1 MEGYYKTNFALMQ
14 YHKYSLT
21 EVENLM
27 PWEREVYTS
36 LLLQYIEEEKQK
48 QEALREVNQLRNT
61 FAKHDLDNL
70 ALSKPKL
77 IEKIVNKGT
86 KKVKEELIALTDPD
100 QFEEENEE
108 DTSNN

>member
-1 MEGYYKTNFALMQ
+1 MSHTGLEVYYRTNFALMQ

-48 QEALREVNQLRNT
+48 QEA
-61 FAKHDLDNL
+61 AK
-70 ALSKPKL
+70 AASRR
-77 IEKIVNKGT
+77 
-86 KKVKEELIALTDPD
+86 
-100 QFEEENEE
+100 
-108 DTSNN
+108 